1 MAQLSIEYDEM
12 VRNCENLE
20 DQITY
25 LDSENIV
32 LEERINDLKSDR
44 KKTQFDIDNITD
56 TVKTIKME
64 KLMTKSENDQLEMF
78 NEMTDNMILKLQ
90 AHEMEL
96 EKETEEENLMSGQ
109 LEKEEKTLTTQ
120 LQKIKQE
127 NEDFSKFLSEA
138 VTKRNSEIE
147 RQEEIM
153 NENKELR
160 DAVSAL

>member
-1 MAQLSIEYDEM
+1 
-12 VRNCENLE
+12 
-20 DQITY
+20 
-25 LDSENIV
+25 
-32 LEERINDLKSDR
+32 
-44 KKTQFDIDNITD
+44 
-56 TVKTIKME
+56 ME